1 MQSIQRLIILFLCSG
16 FATTVFA
23 TAPMP
28 PPEPSLRKSPA
39 AWMGFGLM
47 FLFFAAI
54 VVINLMSSKRGHQ
67 D

>member
-1 MQSIQRLIILFLCSG
+1 MQTIQRLIILFLCSS
-16 FATTVFA
+16 FVATLSAAV
-23 TAPMP
+23 PMP
-28 PPEPSLRKSPA
+28 PPEPSMRKSPA

-54 VVINLMSSKRGHQ
+54 VTINLMSSKRGHQ